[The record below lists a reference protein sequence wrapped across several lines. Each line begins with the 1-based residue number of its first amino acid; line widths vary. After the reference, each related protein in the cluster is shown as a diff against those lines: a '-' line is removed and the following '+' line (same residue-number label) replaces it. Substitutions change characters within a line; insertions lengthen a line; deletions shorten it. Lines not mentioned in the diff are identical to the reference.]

1 VAYAVTKILEE
12 TIHYGT
18 GVAAD
23 FGRPAAGKTGTTD
36 NHADAWFCGYTPNL
50 EATVW
55 VGYPRAEIPME
66 NVHGIAVAGGTF
78 PAQIWHLFMARALR
92 YSPPQQWQ
100 QPSEY
105 PVWKPFTRGR
115 YAIQFDNS
123 PSPSTSST
131 DTSTTGTATTQTTKQ
146 PAPPVQKT
154 VVVTPRPAPPTT
166 EPVPPPPPPPPTTE
180 PVPPPPPPPPAPT
193 P

>member
-66 NVHGIAVAGGTF
+66 DVHGIAVAGGTF

-92 YSPPQQWQ
+92 YSPPREWQ
-100 QPSEY
+100 QPSAP
-105 PVWKPFTRGR
+105 PVFTPSAPGR
-115 YAIQFDNS
+115 HAIQGGGETS
-123 PSPSTSST
+123 PSSSSSST
-131 DTSTTGTATTQTTKQ
+131 DPPTTGPATTQTTK
-146 PAPPVQKT
+146 
-154 VVVTPRPAPPTT
+154 R
-166 EPVPPPPPPPPTTE
+166 PPPPPPT
-180 PVPPPPPPPPAPT
+180 
-193 P
+193 